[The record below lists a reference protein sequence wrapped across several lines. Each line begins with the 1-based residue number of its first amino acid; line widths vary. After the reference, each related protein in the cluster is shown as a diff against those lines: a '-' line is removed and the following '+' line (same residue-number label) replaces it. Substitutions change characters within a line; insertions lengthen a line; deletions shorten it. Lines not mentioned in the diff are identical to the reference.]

1 MLPPPTSA
9 LSLSLSLSLSS
20 ARVAKR
26 SRGGR
31 ASLRHVALF
40 LPCSVLPL
48 PLPGRALGRLC
59 VRKLGQL
66 TSGALHRPGRRSKI
80 VKGKSY
86 RRFVHEVCCDRHFQ
100 RELQF
105 RRNVHEKLG
114 MFEVR
119 LGWGGGQKRK
129 QTTEEQ
135 LERGRAID
143 RHDSIGV
150 DGSLIERLPIDEKD
164 EKGVAGLPP
173 FGSPPLLGPRPAAGS

>member
-1 MLPPPTSA
+1 MLPPPPPP
-9 LSLSLSLSLSS
+9 SLSLSPSLSS

-86 RRFVHEVCCDRHFQ
+86 EAFVHEVCCDRHFQ

-114 MFEVR
+114 MFR
-119 LGWGGGQKRK
+119 LGPIGVGGGQKRK